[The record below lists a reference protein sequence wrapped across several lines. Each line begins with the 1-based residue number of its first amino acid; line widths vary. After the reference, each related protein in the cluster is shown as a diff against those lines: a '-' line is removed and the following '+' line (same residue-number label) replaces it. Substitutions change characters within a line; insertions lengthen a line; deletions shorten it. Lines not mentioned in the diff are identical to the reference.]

1 MAIDMT
7 KIKHILFTLFS
18 IGNMQTSV
26 TDKPDGSVSCLIFV
40 TSLIGFFF
48 PVLEI
53 YESPISFE
61 RFFLQFS
68 CGCLCLL
75 STAAWIHLLHCYKNN
90 HKCIWIVLYLWLTQ
104 LQDFYTDFFLYL
116 HLEYFYIKDWI
127 AFWISLATKN
137 SMSFIILAPALTG

>member
-18 IGNMQTSV
+18 IGNMQTLV

-61 RFFLQFS
+61 RYFLQFS

-75 STAAWIHLLHCYKNN
+75 STAAWIHLLHCYK
-90 HKCIWIVLYLWLTQ
+90 KQPQVYLDCSIPMIDPAARL
-104 LQDFYTDFFLYL
+104 YTDFFLYL

-137 SMSFIILAPALTG
+137 SMSIIILAPALTG

>member
-26 TDKPDGSVSCLIFV
+26 TDKHDGSVSCLIFV

-61 RFFLQFS
+61 RYFLQFS

-75 STAAWIHLLHCYKNN
+75 STAAWIHLLQCYK
-90 HKCIWIVLYLWLTQ
+90 KTTTSVSGL
-104 LQDFYTDFFLYL
+104 FYTYDWPSCKTFIPIS
-116 HLEYFYIKDWI
+116 FYIYIWN
-127 AFWISLATKN
+127 ISISRIELHFGYHLLPKTPWV
-137 SMSFIILAPALTG
+137 SLF